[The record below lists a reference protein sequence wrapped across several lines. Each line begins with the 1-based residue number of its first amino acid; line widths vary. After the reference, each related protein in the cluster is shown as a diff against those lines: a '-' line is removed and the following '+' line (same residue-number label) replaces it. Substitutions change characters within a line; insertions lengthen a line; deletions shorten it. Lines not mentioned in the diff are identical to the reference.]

1 MSGTQIQPAQFLTES
16 VRAIVGQQPAEENLL
31 QNQDIF
37 RLLVE
42 GVADY
47 AIFLLDPE
55 GRVASWN
62 LGAERIKG
70 YTAKDVLGKHFSIF
84 YPPSAVAAGWPQY
97 ELSVAAREG
106 RFEDEG
112 WRVRKD
118 GSRFWANV
126 VITALRDSEG
136 GIRAFSKVTRDLT
149 ARKQA
154 EEQIQKLNSDL
165 SVQLERLS
173 EANGVIEERT
183 AALRQLSGR
192 LLRVQDEE
200 RRRVARE
207 LHEGLSQDLGAMKI
221 ILESALRNRR
231 FDAVTG
237 KAVEDGLELADRVL
251 TAVRNLAYLLHPPLL
266 DEAGLAHAVRWY
278 VEGFAKRGGVETTL
292 NVVPANFPRL
302 SLEIETAVF
311 RIVQEALAN
320 VVRHSRSRTAE
331 VSIEKRPDRVLIRV
345 RDYGV
350 GVPADIESRL
360 SAAVGVGVGG
370 MRERAR
376 QCGGDLAIRPAD
388 PGTALEAWLPVEN
401 HQDAR

>member
-1 MSGTQIQPAQFLTES
+1 ML
-16 VRAIVGQQPAEENLL
+16 GQRPSAEERLR
-31 QNQDIF
+31 QSEDIF

-42 GVADY
+42 SVADY
-47 AIFLLDPE
+47 AIFLLDPD

-70 YTAKDVLGKHFSIF
+70 YHADDILGQHFSIF
-84 YPPSAVAAGWPQY
+84 YPPAAVSAGWPQY
-97 ELSVAAREG
+97 ELSVASREG

-118 GSRFWANV
+118 GSQFWANV

-136 GIRAFSKVTRDLT
+136 RTRGFSKVTRDLS
-149 ARKQA
+149 ARKKV
-154 EEQIQKLNSDL
+154 EEQVQKLNSDL
-165 SVQLERLS
+165 NVQLKKLS
-173 EANGVIEERT
+173 EANRVIEERT
-183 AALRQLSGR
+183 AALRHLSGR

-231 FDAVTG
+231 FDAATS
-237 KAVEDGLELADRVL
+237 KAVEDGLQLADRVL

-278 VEGFAKRGGVETTL
+278 VEGFAKRGGVETAL
-292 NVVPANFPRL
+292 KVLPADFPRL
-302 SLEIETAVF
+302 SSEIETAIF

-320 VVRHSRSRTAE
+320 VVRHSKSRTAE
-331 VSIEKRPDRVLIRV
+331 VNLEKRVDRVLVRV

-350 GVPADIESRL
+350 GVPTDMEDRL
-360 SAAVGVGVGG
+360 SSAVGVGVGG

-376 QCGGDLAIRPAD
+376 QCGGDLAIRPAN
-388 PGTALEAWLPVEN
+388 PGTCLEAWLPIEG
-401 HQDAR
+401 AC